1 MNHLRPKYT
10 GAAPSVP
17 CSTAFS
23 LSEEEVWKK
32 WSKNLKLFQ
41 KVSAQNSIWPLG
53 PLRNGKEFDLSKFE
67 MKNNFKLPI
76 AKLTGGENTYV
87 ALTGTDD
94 SGCTGAKV
102 RLTLTT
108 PTKYI

>member
-1 MNHLRPKYT
+1 MTKIHGCRT
-10 GAAPSVP
+10 IVP

-23 LSEEEVWKK
+23 LSQEEIWKK

-41 KVSAQNSIWPLG
+41 KVSAHNSIWPLG

-76 AKLTGGENTYV
+76 AKLTGGDNTYV

-94 SGCTGAKV
+94 NGCTGAKV

-108 PTKYI
+108 PTKCIITF